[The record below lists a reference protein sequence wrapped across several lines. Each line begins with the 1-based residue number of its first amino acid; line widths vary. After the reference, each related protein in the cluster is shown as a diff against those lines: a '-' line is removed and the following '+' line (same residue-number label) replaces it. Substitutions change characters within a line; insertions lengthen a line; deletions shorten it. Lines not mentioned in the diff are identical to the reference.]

1 MTDVPQ
7 LWKIGGSFI
16 MKGTC
21 LQAWRTWAP
30 KVWVPSLGLVLELEA
45 CEKEKRNS
53 YGSEVGEVLGV

>member
-1 MTDVPQ
+1 
-7 LWKIGGSFI
+7 